1 MECIKEKLEKKD
13 IEANFTLKETR
24 SYPESKKNQKMVF
37 EHKTIISGRC
47 NLDHV
52 NNCIK
57 YKWSTQTK
65 KKIKQFGFKKISK

>member
-1 MECIKEKLEKKD
+1 
-13 IEANFTLKETR
+13 
-24 SYPESKKNQKMVF
+24 MVF